1 MAPVFMALASRPR
14 REIVARL
21 AQGSM
26 TTPEIGRHFR
36 FSKQALSRHVTVL
49 ERAGLVRRTMHGRV
63 QEVALDPAPLASVVD
78 WLGIVQ
84 RGWQSNL
91 DRLGNLLGEE
101 R

>member
-1 MAPVFMALASRPR
+1 VFTALVSRPR
-14 REIVARL
+14 REIIARL

-49 ERAGLVRRTMHGRV
+49 ERAGLVRRTMQGRV
-63 QEVALDPAPLASVVD
+63 QEVALDPAPLARVID
-78 WLGIVQ
+78 WIAIVR
-84 RGWQSNL
+84 RGWESNL
-91 DRLGNLLGEE
+91 DRLGDLLEEE

>member
-1 MAPVFMALASRPR
+1 VAPVFMALASRPR

-36 FSKQALSRHVTVL
+36 FSKQALSRHVSVL
-49 ERAGLVRRTMHGRV
+49 ERAGLVRRTMRGRV
-63 QEVALDPAPLASVVD
+63 QEVALDPAPLAGVVD
-78 WLGIVQ
+78 WLAVI
-84 RGWQSNL
+84 RHGWQRNL
-91 DRLGNLLGEE
+91 DRLGNLLAEG